1 MAFAFAASMTAAVP
15 TALSGA
21 WLSEETSMTLPDQS
35 IMTDQ
40 YDIDFGA
47 AEGAAGS
54 CKFSELAVMK
64 NVNLQSL
71 GHADIKIDISAA
83 GTWELKDGNI
93 EIKLDKSSIKAGV
106 TPDDVTLEVP
116 DMVFTLMGTT
126 SAEVKKQIS
135 GMVNEQMVPQAVK
148 ALEKPVV
155 FKAADLEGTV
165 LTVKDDDMVVKF
177 NRK

>member
-1 MAFAFAASMTAAVP
+1 
-15 TALSGA
+15 
-21 WLSEETSMTLPDQS
+21 MTLPDQS

-54 CKFSELAVMK
+54 CKFSELTVMK

-165 LTVKDDDMVVKF
+165 LTVKDDDTVVKF